1 MAFMANKIYTAAL
14 TACGFMPTE
23 MKAML
28 PLLLSPDVDALLKQE
43 ISENN
48 ILLIKSEASRKK
60 TVAEF
65 KRRFNSVPRSF
76 WDWFGTVSES
86 TQLWALF
93 YVNLKTYRIF
103 FDFQVNVVVN
113 NWNSISQSVTY
124 NDVLS
129 EIYQISASDSFVD
142 SWSSE
147 TKNKVVSSF
156 ITLLRK
162 VELLDPNTF
171 QLTSPQVN
179 EEEFAYFLK
188 INEAWFLEACL
199 LEPYVINRIKSFAL

>member
-1 MAFMANKIYTAAL
+1 MANSIYTAAM
-14 TACGFMPTE
+14 TGCGFMHTE

-28 PLLLSPDVDALLKQE
+28 PLLLSSDADVLIKQE

-48 ILLIKSEASRKK
+48 ILLIKSETSRKRA
-60 TVAEF
+60 VAEF
-65 KRRFNSVPRSF
+65 KRRFNAVPRSF
-76 WDWFGTVSES
+76 WEWYDSVSES
-86 TQLWALF
+86 TQMWAMF
-93 YVNLKTYRIF
+93 FVNLKTYRIF
-103 FDFQVNVVVN
+103 FDFQINVVVN
-113 NWNSISQSVTY
+113 NWNGISQSVTY

-129 EIYQISASDSFVD
+129 EVYQISANDSFVD
-142 SWSSE
+142 SWSDE

-162 VELLDPNTF
+162 VGLLDANTT
-171 QLTSPQVN
+171 QLFSPQVN